1 LGSADPFKANAYID
15 QDDAASVAK
24 RARQIRIRISQMG
37 LVSKALRV
45 KKAGEN
51 DGFLPGD
58 KAWKK
63 FPLQPTQIT
72 VISSC
77 HLYFPRRLCGS
88 QINSLIISS
97 LAARQG

>member
-1 LGSADPFKANAYID
+1 MGSADPFKANAYID

-63 FPLQPTQIT
+63 FPMQPTQIT
-72 VISSC
+72 VIFPSSST
-77 HLYFPRRLCGS
+77 LRQP
-88 QINSLIISS
+88 INSLIICT